1 MLDTRISKLIE
12 ILPDVLHDKPD
23 TEDQCRAALSHML
36 SKLLEC
42 ADATV
47 PVRYLRLTRLD
58 QNAFKTDMMVLHQ
71 LKVKMR
77 TELVE
82 EGARIHHIHASAYGS
97 FMRTIEEMARAEE

>member
-1 MLDTRISKLIE
+1 MSSEDSEVTQAEISELEMLDTRISKLIE

-47 PVRYLRLTRLD
+47 PVRYPRLTRLD
-58 QNAFKTDMMVLHQ
+58 RNAFKTDGVPI
-71 LKVKMR
+71 
-77 TELVE
+77 
-82 EGARIHHIHASAYGS
+82 A
-97 FMRTIEEMARAEE
+97 